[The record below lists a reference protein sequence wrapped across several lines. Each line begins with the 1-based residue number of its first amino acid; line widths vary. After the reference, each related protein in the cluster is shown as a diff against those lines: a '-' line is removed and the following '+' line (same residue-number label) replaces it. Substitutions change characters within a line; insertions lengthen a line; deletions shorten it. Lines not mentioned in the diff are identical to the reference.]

1 MQYDFLKQFP
11 QRMKHVGRYALLLQN
26 SSLKTTWK
34 QYGFIKVEEQ
44 INLIFAVLLYI
55 MEQSLKEEV
64 CTVDD
69 IGVYIDNL
77 NMQYFEKNMG
87 YEDSKA
93 LGDFILN
100 VILSNEGKAM
110 YFDGFNFEERAY
122 QIMNISY
129 IANRIVYVDTDLRR
143 TSYYLTED
151 GYNLLLSTLEIE
163 NNMKLT
169 IHEMIFKMHLEKQS
183 YDKAV
188 DEIKS
193 VFQLLRIQMQ
203 KIQEAMS
210 RIRRNALNY
219 TVDEY
224 ETILNE
230 NLDTISDTKQKF
242 QNYRDLVKARA
253 KELEDM
259 NLNVKKLDEKE
270 EEKLGNLR
278 IIEQY
283 LNRTIDE
290 HQKILGSHFD
300 LKSLYTHE
308 LEQLS
313 QMSFIKRFSFR
324 NDFYDKILEH
334 PEGLQQMDL
343 FLRPLF
349 SNNPD
354 KIYNLKKVTELQ
366 KPITKKSVV
375 DEDEVMDFGEDEWQ
389 EEMEKKQREKLMKYE
404 NSLTFLVDQVLE
416 NGKITLDELAVKANE
431 QGELRD
437 TLIPNVNIFKE
448 IMVELIK
455 NKEINVEDLRKEQSE
470 FISDTSNRFQLNAM
484 LLAILDKKDE
494 SRSNQNSV
502 TMKIRKLKIY
512 RKEDGKTIEFRDVLD
527 ENGAQKTIMC
537 SNVQIWAEMEEN

>member
-1 MQYDFLKQFP
+1 MQYEFLKQFP
-11 QRMKHVGRYALLLQN
+11 KRMKHVGRYALLLQN
-26 SSLKTTWK
+26 SSQKTTWK
-34 QYGFIKVEEQ
+34 QYGFIKTEEQ
-44 INLIFAVLLYI
+44 INLIFAVMLYI

-64 CTVDD
+64 CTMDD
-69 IGVYIDNL
+69 IGAFIDNL
-77 NMQYFEKNMG
+77 NMQFLEKNMS
-87 YEDSKA
+87 YEESKV
-93 LGDFILN
+93 LGDFIIN

-110 YFDGFNFEERAY
+110 YFDGFDFEQKAY

-129 IANRIVYVDTDLRR
+129 VANRVVYVDSDIKR

-188 DEIKS
+188 DEIKN

-203 KIQEAMS
+203 KIKEAMG

-219 TVDEY
+219 TVAEY
-224 ETILNE
+224 EVILDE
-230 NLDTISDTKQKF
+230 NLETISDTKQKF
-242 QNYRDLVKARA
+242 QNYRELVKARA

-259 NLNVKKLDEKE
+259 NLNVKRLDKKE
-270 EEKLGNLR
+270 EEKLENLH

-300 LKSLYTHE
+300 LKSLYTKE

-324 NDFYDKILEH
+324 NDFYDKIFEQPQSLTYV
-334 PEGLQQMDL
+334 DL

-349 SNNPD
+349 SNAPE

-366 KPITKKSVV
+366 KPVTKKLQEETDEIMNFA
-375 DEDEVMDFGEDEWQ
+375 DEDWQ
-389 EEMEKKQREKLMKYE
+389 KEEERKQREKLHQYE
-404 NSLTFLVDQVLE
+404 TSLAFLLQKSMEKGIL
-416 NGKITLDELAVKANE
+416 TLDELE
-431 QGELRD
+431 QDVNADEEKKKK
-437 TLIPNVNIFKE
+437 LIPNVEIFKE
-448 IMVELIK
+448 IMVELLK
-455 NKEINVEDLRKEQSE
+455 NKEIDLKALQKERSE
-470 FISDTSNRFQLNAM
+470 YISDTSNSFQLNEM
-484 LLAILDKKDE
+484 LLSLVDKETAKK
-494 SRSNQNSV
+494 V
-502 TMKIRKLKIY
+502 TRLEVY
-512 RKEDGKTIEFRDVLD
+512 RKEDGKVIVF
-527 ENGAQKTIMC
+527 ENVKDSNGNLKTIRC
-537 SNVQIWAEMEEN
+537 SNIQIRVRWEES

>member
-1 MQYDFLKQFP
+1 MQYEFLKQFP
-11 QRMKHVGRYALLLQN
+11 KRMKHVGRYALLLQN
-26 SSLKTTWK
+26 SSQKTTWK
-34 QYGFIKVEEQ
+34 QYGFIKTEEQ
-44 INLIFAVLLYI
+44 INLIFAVMLYI

-64 CTVDD
+64 CTMDD
-69 IGVYIDNL
+69 IGAFIDNL
-77 NMQYFEKNMG
+77 NMQFLEKNMS
-87 YEDSKA
+87 YEESKV
-93 LGDFILN
+93 LGDFIIN

-110 YFDGFNFEERAY
+110 YFDGFDFEQKAY

-129 IANRIVYVDTDLRR
+129 VANRVVYVDSDIKR

-188 DEIKS
+188 DEIKN

-203 KIQEAMS
+203 KIKEAMG

-219 TVDEY
+219 TVAEY
-224 ETILNE
+224 EVILDE
-230 NLDTISDTKQKF
+230 NLETISDTKQKF
-242 QNYRDLVKARA
+242 QNYRELVKARA

-259 NLNVKKLDEKE
+259 NLNVKRLDKKE
-270 EEKLGNLR
+270 EEKLENLH

-300 LKSLYTHE
+300 LKSLYTKE

-324 NDFYDKILEH
+324 NDFYDKIFEQPQSLTYV
-334 PEGLQQMDL
+334 DL

-349 SNNPD
+349 SNAPE

-366 KPITKKSVV
+366 KPVTKKLQEETDEIMNFA
-375 DEDEVMDFGEDEWQ
+375 DEDWQ
-389 EEMEKKQREKLMKYE
+389 KEEERKQREKLHQYE
-404 NSLTFLVDQVLE
+404 TSLAFLLQKSMEKGIL
-416 NGKITLDELAVKANE
+416 TLDELE
-431 QGELRD
+431 QYVNADEEKKKK
-437 TLIPNVNIFKE
+437 LIPNVEIFKE
-448 IMVELIK
+448 IMVELLK
-455 NKEINVEDLRKEQSE
+455 NKEIDLKALQKERSE
-470 FISDTSNRFQLNAM
+470 YISDTSNSFQLNEM
-484 LLAILDKKDE
+484 LLSLVDKETAKK
-494 SRSNQNSV
+494 V
-502 TMKIRKLKIY
+502 TRLEVY
-512 RKEDGKTIEFRDVLD
+512 RKEDGKVIVF
-527 ENGAQKTIMC
+527 ENVKDSNGNLKTIRC
-537 SNVQIWAEMEEN
+537 SNIQIRVRWEES